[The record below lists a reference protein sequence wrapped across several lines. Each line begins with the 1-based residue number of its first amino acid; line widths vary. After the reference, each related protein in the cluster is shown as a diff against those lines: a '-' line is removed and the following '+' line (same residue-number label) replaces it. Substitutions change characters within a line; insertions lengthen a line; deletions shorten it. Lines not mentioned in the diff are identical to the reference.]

1 MGIRAHLG
9 SMTGRVPKTI
19 SILHDTYGS
28 WRADRTIRLGAGLAY
43 YGLFSLA
50 SVLTLSLG
58 IVRVLGQRQE
68 VEAYLRERLLD
79 IFGEIGVEA
88 SEMLADKLAGS
99 TGTQLGLIG
108 LGSLLVTGSLFF
120 VALEDALNQ
129 IWGMPVRVGI
139 RSSIRR
145 RLVAFLVLFG
155 AALTLVASFAVQTSS
170 SLIEALVPGEALGV
184 SALASFVASVLS
196 WLVLAGAVVL
206 VFRFL
211 PSADIPWR
219 PAVISGVAAS
229 ALLVVGTALIGMYLR
244 RFGASS
250 LSGAAS
256 SLLAVLVWIYYEAQ
270 ILLAGAQLCKV
281 LSRMRPA
288 AVAGPDGQ
296 PLVR

>member
-1 MGIRAHLG
+1 
-9 SMTGRVPKTI
+9 MTGSGPTAV
-19 SILHDTYGS
+19 SVLFDTYAS

-50 SVLTLSLG
+50 SVLTLTLG
-58 IVRVLGQRQE
+58 IVRVLGRRSDID
-68 VEAYLRERLLD
+68 AYLSVRFEEM
-79 IFGEIGVEA
+79 FGELGVEVSGLFA
-88 SEMLADKLAGS
+88 EKLSGS

-108 LGSLLVTGSLFF
+108 FGSLLVTGSLFF
-120 VALEDALNQ
+120 IALEDALNQ

-139 RSSIRR
+139 RSSVRR

-155 AALTLVASFAVQTSS
+155 AALSLVVSFVIQTAS
-170 SLIEALVPGEALGV
+170 SLIEALVPGEVIGV

-206 VFRFL
+206 LFRFL
-211 PSADIPWR
+211 PSADVPWR
-219 PAVISGVAAS
+219 PAAISGVVVS
-229 ALLVVGTALIGMYLR
+229 ALLIVGTALIGRYLR

-256 SLLAVLVWIYYEAQ
+256 SLLAILVWIYYEAQ

-281 LSRMRPA
+281 LTRMRPTA
-288 AVAGPDGQ
+288 IAGPDGE
-296 PLVR
+296 LNIH

>member
-1 MGIRAHLG
+1 MGIRARLG
-9 SMTGRVPKTI
+9 AMTGRGPRTI
-19 SILHDTYGS
+19 GILHETYGS

-58 IVRVLGQRQE
+58 IVRVLGQRNDI
-68 VEAYLRERLLD
+68 EAYLGDRLGE

-88 SEMLADKLAGS
+88 SELLAGKLAGS

-120 VALEDALNQ
+120 LALEDALNQ
-129 IWGMPVRVGI
+129 IWGMPVRLGI

-170 SLIEALVPGEALGV
+170 SLIEALVPGEVIGV
-184 SALASFVASVLS
+184 SAVASLIASLLS
-196 WLVLAGAVVL
+196 WLVLAGAVIL
-206 VFRFL
+206 LFRFL

-229 ALLVVGTALIGMYLR
+229 ALLIVGTALIGMYLR

-270 ILLAGAQLCKV
+270 ILLAGAQLSKV
-281 LSRMRPA
+281 LTRRRLA
-288 AVAGPDGQ
+288 TIAGPEGQ
-296 PLVR
+296 LPVR

>member
-1 MGIRAHLG
+1 MSIAGRLRSITSLG
-9 SMTGRVPKTI
+9 PVAVRVVV
-19 SILHDTYGS
+19 DTYGS

-58 IVRVLGQRQE
+58 IVRLLGRRNDVDSYLAQRFE
-68 VEAYLRERLLD
+68 E
-79 IFGEIGVEA
+79 IFGEIGAEL
-88 SEMLADKLAGS
+88 SGMLAEQLSGG
-99 TGTQLGLIG
+99 TGAQLGLIG

-120 VALEDALNQ
+120 LALEDALNQ

-155 AALTLVASFAVQTSS
+155 AALTLVVSLAVQTSS
-170 SLIEALVPGEALGV
+170 SLIEALLPGEALGV
-184 SALASFVASVLS
+184 SALVSFVASSLS

-206 VFRFL
+206 LFRFL

-219 PAVISGVAAS
+219 PAITSGVATS
-229 ALLVVGTALIGMYLR
+229 ALLIVGTALIGAYLR
-244 RFGASS
+244 RFGATS

-256 SLLAVLVWIYYEAQ
+256 SLLAVLFWIYYEAQ
-270 ILLAGAQLCKV
+270 ILLAGAQLLKV
-281 LSRMRPA
+281 LTERHPA
-288 AVAGPDGQ
+288 AAQRSEP
-296 PLVR
+296 RS